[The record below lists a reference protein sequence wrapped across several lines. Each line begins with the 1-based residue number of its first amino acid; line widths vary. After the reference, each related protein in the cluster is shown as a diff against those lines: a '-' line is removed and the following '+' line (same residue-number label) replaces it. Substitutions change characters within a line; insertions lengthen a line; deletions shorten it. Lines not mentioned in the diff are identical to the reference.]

1 MSAHQNQVSSE
12 PSQAINRLL
21 SVFLREPCR
30 RIKPIQARHERLQR
44 HLECRR
50 NQSQTPSQLQRYLR
64 RFRFPQQQSYQEL
77 LASDPRSRILVSF
90 HFCDYIY
97 GLHFLVNQVQHPGR
111 VKVLSQRA
119 GSALYWQNMR
129 SAFGSR
135 AVTSSVEL
143 LVKSH
148 HVLSLSEFLRSS
160 HNTLIMFCD
169 LPAGCGEQTRVR
181 FLQRDAWF
189 PKGPAT
195 LAVLNR
201 VPLLPVINVMRGREQ
216 HIVLYPQMEAAPMH
230 EENYPDCISRLTQNL
245 VTILEQHLLSS
256 PESWR
261 YLQRLP
267 FYFAEAKSAQMSLG
281 METT

>member
-1 MSAHQNQVSSE
+1 MSAHQNQVSAES
-12 PSQAINRLL
+12 SQSINRLL
-21 SVFLREPCR
+21 SVFLREPCQH
-30 RIKPIQARHERLQR
+30 IKHIQVKHERLQR
-44 HLECRR
+44 RLECRR
-50 NQSQTPSQLQRYLR
+50 NQSQTSSQLRRYLR
-64 RFRFPQQQSYQEL
+64 RFHFPQQQSYQNL

-97 GLHFLVNQVQHPGR
+97 GLHFLVNKVQHPGQ

-135 AVTSSVEL
+135 TVTSNVEL

-148 HVLSLSEFLRSS
+148 DVLSLSEFLRCA

-169 LPAGCGEQTRVR
+169 LPAGCGEQTRVQ
-181 FLQRDAWF
+181 FLQREAWF

-201 VPLLPVINVMRGREQ
+201 VPLLPVIIAMRGREQ
-216 HIVLYPQMEAAPMH
+216 HIVLYPQLEVAPIH
-230 EENYPDCISRLTQNL
+230 EEKYPDCINRLTQNL
-245 VTILEQHLLSS
+245 VAILEQHLLSS

-267 FYFAEAKSAQMSLG
+267 LYFAEAKSA
-281 METT
+281 